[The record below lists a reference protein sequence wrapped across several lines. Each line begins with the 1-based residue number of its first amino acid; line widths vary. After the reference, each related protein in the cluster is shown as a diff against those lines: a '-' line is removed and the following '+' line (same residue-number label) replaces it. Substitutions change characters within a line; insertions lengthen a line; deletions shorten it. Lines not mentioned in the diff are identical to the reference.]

1 MALALA
7 LTLALSSNLGLRIR
21 ISFAT
26 KVYSRPSRQWP
37 MKCCYLEWKSKS
49 TRRNFTKISCPS
61 ENPRGKNVA
70 LFMNT
75 FEYEILKATI
85 QFVGANNRNRQNV
98 ITVTDLLF
106 AQPPEWV
113 VTI

>member
-1 MALALA
+1 
-7 LTLALSSNLGLRIR
+7 
-21 ISFAT
+21 
-26 KVYSRPSRQWP
+26 
-37 MKCCYLEWKSKS
+37 
-49 TRRNFTKISCPS
+49 
-61 ENPRGKNVA
+61 
-70 LFMNT
+70 MNT